1 MDFTKMINNDLGP
14 GLVRSADGTPF
25 KPLTWRQ
32 AITGACT
39 LFELNINPDELKDM
53 AERATIPFGPDHPE
67 STEALRREWFGFVH
81 AGIIY
86 ALMGKAP
93 DKAITGYISCTRDL
107 LSQFGGYDTAA
118 ADDFID
124 NTLHKYMELL
134 LQREQRQ
141 CPKRLLEA
149 VVGPEY
155 ATTLDNNKI
164 AFVSGMM
171 AITLCNILD
180 TLERY
185 TFLPDEDG
193 DTDSPA
199 SGEAAAP
206 APQAEK
212 PEASA

>member
-1 MDFTKMINNDLGP
+1 MDFTNMINNDLGP
-14 GLVRSADGTPF
+14 GVVRSADGTPF

-39 LFELNINPDELKDM
+39 LFELNINQDELKDM
-53 AERATIPFGPDHPE
+53 AERATIPFGPEHPE

-107 LSQFGGYDTAA
+107 LAQFGNYDTAA
-118 ADDFID
+118 ADNFID
-124 NTLHKYMELL
+124 NTLNKYMQLL

-149 VVGPEY
+149 VMGPDY
-155 ATTLDNNKI
+155 TNTLDNNKI
-164 AFVSGMM
+164 AFISGMM

-185 TFLPDEDG
+185 TFLPDEDTNETSG
-193 DTDSPA
+193 A
-199 SGEAAAP
+199 GEAAAS
-206 APQAEK
+206 PQK